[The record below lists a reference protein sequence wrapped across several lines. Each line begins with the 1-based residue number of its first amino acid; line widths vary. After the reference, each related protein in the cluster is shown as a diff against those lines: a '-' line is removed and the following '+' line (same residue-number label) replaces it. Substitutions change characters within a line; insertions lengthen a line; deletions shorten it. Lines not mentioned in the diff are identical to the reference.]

1 MLITPL
7 QVVTFRML
15 LDAGTVIGLSDGQL
29 LDLVESR
36 GDETAFTA
44 LMERH
49 GPMVRRACGEVLGN
63 QHDAEDA
70 FQKRKEPPTF
80 SRPGK
85 VVGPQRHWGVR
96 QEAWGVR
103 RDVPLFAFSVP

>member
-1 MLITPL
+1 MLRPRTLVRGNEIIRKNRTIGSTRYTTRWKYAVTGAGHIADAHHAVASRHL
-7 QVVTFRML
+7 QMV

-49 GPMVRRACGEVLGN
+49 GPTVRRACGEVLGN
-63 QHDAEDA
+63 Q
-70 FQKRKEPPTF
+70 T
-80 SRPGK
+80 
-85 VVGPQRHWGVR
+85 
-96 QEAWGVR
+96 
-103 RDVPLFAFSVP
+103 

>member
-1 MLITPL
+1 M
-7 QVVTFRML
+7 V

-49 GPMVRRACGEVLGN
+49 GPTVRRACGEVLGN
-63 QHDAEDA
+63 Q
-70 FQKRKEPPTF
+70 T
-80 SRPGK
+80 
-85 VVGPQRHWGVR
+85 
-96 QEAWGVR
+96 
-103 RDVPLFAFSVP
+103 